1 MGEYIYDRWMPDAIR
16 QACDALGFSYTTYSD
31 DWIVKIQGDDKLR
44 WVFGYGFDLNA
55 FAASQNAND
64 KVACYQVL
72 SDANIPALPHLLLR
86 AEVLTEQYIHDL
98 HEKFEGLDIVL
109 KPLTGTS
116 GRDITRH
123 SSVEETIEYARGK
136 ERPDWCVSPFVDI
149 RSEKRIFMLD
159 DEVLVS
165 YDKIM
170 PVDEGGI
177 LFYNLGKG
185 AQGVIVEPSAEEL
198 SLARRALTA
207 LGIRIAS
214 VDIITLV
221 DGTQQVIEINSGI
234 TMEHFM
240 RQSENYR
247 AIGYDVYRKIVACMM
262 K

>member
-1 MGEYIYDRWMPDAIR
+1 
-16 QACDALGFSYTTYSD
+16 
-31 DWIVKIQGDDKLR
+31 
-44 WVFGYGFDLNA
+44 
-55 FAASQNAND
+55 
-64 KVACYQVL
+64 
-72 SDANIPALPHLLLR
+72 
-86 AEVLTEQYIHDL
+86 
-98 HEKFEGLDIVL
+98 
-109 KPLTGTS
+109 
-116 GRDITRH
+116 
-123 SSVEETIEYARGK
+123 
-136 ERPDWCVSPFVDI
+136 
-149 RSEKRIFMLD
+149 MLD

-185 AQGVIVEPSAEEL
+185 AQGVIVEPSAKEL